1 MLLPINL
8 DLRPGGK
15 VEMQGQ
21 TYAINDLKVKL
32 EEMGLT
38 TPKQPLV
45 VVPDEK
51 VSRTEVKNLVA
62 LCMKSKLTEVTI
74 AKAVPPTAPA
84 VAHGAKPA
92 SLPASS
98 SEAKTSTSVA
108 STSVAP
114 ASTVAAEPSQP
125 VKHRTHSSSAPAPI
139 STGPEYTVP

>member
-15 VEMQGQ
+15 VDMQGQ
-21 TYAINDLKVKL
+21 TYALNDLKIKL

-45 VVPDEK
+45 VVPDAK
-51 VSRTEVKNLVA
+51 VTRTEVKNLVA
-62 LCMKSKLTEVTI
+62 LCMKSKLTDVTI
-74 AKAVPPTAPA
+74 AKAVPPTSPA

-108 STSVAP
+108 SASVAP
-114 ASTVAAEPSQP
+114 AATVAAEPSHP
-125 VKHRTHSSSAPAPI
+125 AKRRASSSAPAPI